1 MSDSDYDG
9 QDMKTKKG
17 RKNKKGLHGCN
28 KAARISL
35 FDSTHKRWRQ
45 VCSSSANEFL
55 ASISCEE
62 VGFVSVVNHSV
73 ASVPEASRDGGH
85 CPPFALFFHLSS
97 CDCESR
103 EVLTLLCQDC
113 GRRSFAADRIVGGV
127 DARQGSWPWQV
138 SLQYDGVHQCGGS
151 IISNRWIVSAAHCF
165 PKRYSFLNRWSVL
178 LGSISNKPVNANV
191 AEVKTIVYHSS
202 YLPFVDA
209 NIDDNSRD
217 IAVLALTQPLTF
229 NDEEEG
235 AQSLFHGNAD
245 ANAANADAA
254 FDVLL
259 SAVSRLQTQ
268 HPDALLLIS
277 GDFNHASPSSSL
289 PKFTQYVTCHT
300 RDNKT
305 LDLFYANTKE
315 AYHSLPLPPLGR
327 ADHNLVHLRPVY
339 KPLVQRQPAV
349 TRTVKKWSEEA
360 EEALKDCFNTT
371 LWDVFSDAH
380 GEDIDN
386 LTSCITDYINFC
398 VENTVPTRTVRSFS
412 NSKPWITPDI
422 KALLKEKKRAFVS
435 GDKEELKTVQREL
448 RRKIRQEKDNYRR
461 KMENQL
467 QQNNICGVWKGLK
480 TISGF
485 KEQKSQPVGDR
496 GWAND
501 LNLFFNRFDQVP
513 TPPPAQSPLLLP
525 PPLSVPATHCSS
537 CPPSPSLMNFSSHIP
552 DTSHPGPCP
561 SPPPTPPCS
570 SLSLTPH
577 QVRKALKK
585 NRARKA
591 TDPDGISSRLLKS
604 CADQLCG
611 IFSHMFNLSLRL
623 GRVPQLWKTSCIVP
637 VPKTPHPKELNSY
650 RPVALTSHLMKML
663 ERLILDHLRP
673 LVSSFMDP
681 LQFAY
686 QPSIGV
692 DDAVIYLLH
701 TSLTHLEKAGST
713 VRIMFFDFSSA
724 FNTIQPRLLGDK
736 LQVAG
741 VDHHL
746 TTWILDY
753 LTQRPQ
759 FVRVKGSQS
768 DRLLCSTGVPQGTVL
783 APFLFTLY
791 TADFSYSTS
800 SCHLQKFSDDSAA
813 VGLITDG
820 DDTGYREL
828 IQGFVDW
835 SLRNNL
841 QINAGKTKELV
852 VDFRR
857 HALVKKGNSRLFLL
871 RRLRSFGVQGPLLR
885 TFYDSVVGSAIFYGI
900 VCWSSSITDRDR
912 KRMDRL
918 VRRASSVLGCPLDS
932 VEVVGNGR
940 MMAKLSS
947 MLNNTS
953 HPLQDTLT
961 ALGSSFKYIQPVC
974 LPTHGQRLIDGQMG
988 TITGWG
994 NVGYFRHLADVL
1006 QEAHVPII
1014 SDAVCNAPDYYD
1026 NQITTT
1032 MFCAGY
1038 EKGGIDACQG
1048 DSGGPFVA
1056 EDCLSKTSR
1065 YRLHGVVSWG
1075 TGCAMAKK
1083 PGVYTKVSRFLPWI
1097 STAMRSYH
1105 NLPGVH
1111 KLARP

>member
-1 MSDSDYDG
+1 MEFTLVVLLIS
-9 QDMKTKKG
+9 
-17 RKNKKGLHGCN
+17 
-28 KAARISL
+28 SL
-35 FDSTHKRWRQ
+35 FDTASGDPSRSRGSLVYSRDQ
-45 VCSSSANEFL
+45 LFALRSSAALPKERPDVPPELRRRKRGCRTGVERRGRRRRYRPVLPSIIMGNVRSLPNKMDEL
-55 ASISCEE
+55 AALTRHQREYRESSLLTALIPDTAAQLE
-62 VGFVSVVNHSV
+62 GFTLLR
-73 ASVPEASRDGGH
+73 ADR
-85 CPPFALFFHLSS
+85 
-97 CDCESR
+97 SR
-103 EVLTLLCQDC
+103 ESGKRKGGGLAVFVNDRWCNSGHITIKEQHCCKDIELL
-113 GRRSFAADRIVGGV
+113 A
-127 DARQGSWPWQV
+127 
-138 SLQYDGVHQCGGS
+138 
-151 IISNRWIVSAAHCF
+151 ISMRPH
-165 PKRYSFLNRWSVL
+165 
-178 LGSISNKPVNANV
+178 
-191 AEVKTIVYHSS
+191 
-202 YLPFVDA
+202 YLPREFTHA
-209 NIDDNSRD
+209 L
-217 IAVLALTQPLTF
+217 AVVVYIPP
-229 NDEEEG
+229 
-235 AQSLFHGNAD
+235 S
-245 ANAANADAA
+245 ANADAA
-254 FDVLL
+254 CDVLL

-300 RDNKT
+300 RNNKT

-327 ADHNLVHLRPVY
+327 ADHNLEHLQPVY

-360 EEALKDCFNTT
+360 KEGLKDCFNTT
-371 LWDVFSDAH
+371 LRDVFSDAH

-386 LTSCITDYINFC
+386 LTNCITDYINFC

-501 LNLFFNRFDQVP
+501 LNLFFQ
-513 TPPPAQSPLLLP
+513 PAQSPLLLP
-525 PPLSVPATHCSS
+525 PPLSVPAIHCSS
-537 CPPSPSLMNFSSHIP
+537 CPPSPSLMNFSPYIP

-591 TDPDGISSRLLKS
+591 TGPDGISSRLLKS

-611 IFSHMFNLSLRL
+611 IFSHTFNLSLKL

-650 RPVALTSHLMKML
+650 RPVALTSHLMKTL

-701 TSLTHLEKAGST
+701 TFLTHLEKAGST

-724 FNTIQPRLLGDK
+724 FNTIQPKDK
-736 LQVAG
+736 GQAAG
-741 VDHHL
+741 SWGGSPPHNMDSGLPHTK
-746 TTWILDY
+746 TT
-753 LTQRPQ
+753 
-759 FVRVKGSQS
+759 
-768 DRLLCSTGVPQGTVL
+768 GTVL
-783 APFLFTLY
+783 APFLSTLY

-813 VGLITDG
+813 VGLITDR
-820 DDTGYREL
+820 DDTEYREL
-828 IQGFVDW
+828 IQDFVDW

-857 HALVKKGNSRLFLL
+857 RNNPPPAPVNILGTDVDVVESYKYLGVHLNNNLDWSHNTDALVKKGNSRLFLH

-940 MMAKLSS
+940 MIAKLSS

-953 HPLQDTLT
+953 HPLQDTLA
-961 ALGSSFKYIQPVC
+961 ALGSSFSE
-974 LPTHGQRLIDGQMG
+974 RLLHPRCVKI
-988 TITGWG
+988 
-994 NVGYFRHLADVL
+994 
-1006 QEAHVPII
+1006 VP
-1014 SDAVCNAPDYYD
+1014 
-1026 NQITTT
+1026 
-1032 MFCAGY
+1032 AGC
-1038 EKGGIDACQG
+1038 CQ
-1048 DSGGPFVA
+1048 
-1056 EDCLSKTSR
+1056 
-1065 YRLHGVVSWG
+1065 
-1075 TGCAMAKK
+1075 
-1083 PGVYTKVSRFLPWI
+1083 
-1097 STAMRSYH
+1097 TAQ
-1105 NLPGVH
+1105 
-1111 KLARP
+1111 